1 MKIRV
6 RFAPSPT
13 GPLHIGGLRTAL
25 FNYLIAKKSGGKFI
39 LRIEDTD
46 SKRTVDGAE
55 KHIIDSL
62 EWLGLDF
69 DEGPIRQSNRSKLYK
84 KQVDKLLKQGNA
96 YYAFDSQED
105 LDGAREAGGKDF
117 KYNVKTRMGLNNS
130 FTVSEQ
136 EIKKRVKVI
145 NDPAAIRNVSEKLFS
160 TKYQK
165 FMPDTIFSQNIDEIR
180 KFFKKHK
187 KVIVKPIN
195 SYSGNNIHLFT
206 KFNLKFF
213 QKFIKKH
220 NHIMCQKYLP
230 KIKEGDKRVFLINGK
245 VRGAI
250 SRIPKKGSFLSNLSK
265 GAKPINV
272 KLTNKEMKISKLISK
287 DLKKDKIFFAGI
299 DFIDEQLNG
308 DINVTSPTGLKT
320 FYDLSKIN
328 LASTFWKELKA

>member
-1 MKIRV
+1 MTNKII
-6 RFAPSPT
+6 AIQGNHPSKLN
-13 GPLHIGGLRTAL
+13 PLTDTSIFLAHEIQKK
-25 FNYLIAKKSGGKFI
+25 NYKIFYYDPKDLSIINFKVIAKGFFIKFDYRKKRFFEI
-39 LRIEDTD
+39 L
-46 SKRTVDGAE
+46 K
-55 KHIIDSL
+55 KQKL
-62 EWLGLDF
+62 ELIKCKYLL
-69 DEGPIRQSNRSKLYK
+69 IRQDPPFNLEYICSTLIL
-84 KQVDKLLKQGNA
+84 DK
-96 YYAFDSQED
+96 
-105 LDGAREAGGKDF
+105 
-117 KYNVKTRMGLNNS
+117 
-130 FTVSEQ
+130 
-136 EIKKRVKVI
+136 IKKRVKVI
-145 NDPAAIRNVSEKLFS
+145 NDPTAIRNVSEKLFS

-195 SYSGNNIHLFT
+195 SYSGNNIYLLT

-220 NHIMCQKYLP
+220 DHIMCQKYLP

-245 VRGAI
+245 VCGAI

-265 GAKPINV
+265 GAKPINI

>member
-1 MKIRV
+1 MTNKII
-6 RFAPSPT
+6 AIQGNHPSKLNP
-13 GPLHIGGLRTAL
+13 RTDTSIFLAHEIQKK
-25 FNYLIAKKSGGKFI
+25 NYKIFYYDPKDLSIINFKVIAKGFFVKFDYRKKKFFEI
-39 LRIEDTD
+39 L
-46 SKRTVDGAE
+46 K
-55 KHIIDSL
+55 KQKL
-62 EWLGLDF
+62 ELIKCKYLL
-69 DEGPIRQSNRSKLYK
+69 IRQDPPFNLEYICSTLIL
-84 KQVDKLLKQGNA
+84 DK
-96 YYAFDSQED
+96 
-105 LDGAREAGGKDF
+105 
-117 KYNVKTRMGLNNS
+117 
-130 FTVSEQ
+130 
-136 EIKKRVKVI
+136 IKKKVKII
-145 NDPAAIRNVSEKLFS
+145 NDPTAIRNVSEKLFS

-195 SYSGNNIHLFT
+195 SYSGNNIHLLT

-220 NHIMCQKYLP
+220 DHIMCQKYLP

-245 VRGAI
+245 VCGAI

-272 KLTNKEMKISKLISK
+272 KLTTKEMKISKLISK

>member
-1 MKIRV
+1 MTNKII
-6 RFAPSPT
+6 AIQGNHPSKLN
-13 GPLHIGGLRTAL
+13 PLTDTSIFLAHEIQKK
-25 FNYLIAKKSGGKFI
+25 NYKIFYYDPKDLSIINFKVIAKGFFVKFDYRKKKFFEI
-39 LRIEDTD
+39 L
-46 SKRTVDGAE
+46 K
-55 KHIIDSL
+55 KQKL
-62 EWLGLDF
+62 ELVKCKYLL
-69 DEGPIRQSNRSKLYK
+69 IRQDPPFNLEYICSTLIL
-84 KQVDKLLKQGNA
+84 DK
-96 YYAFDSQED
+96 
-105 LDGAREAGGKDF
+105 
-117 KYNVKTRMGLNNS
+117 
-130 FTVSEQ
+130 
-136 EIKKRVKVI
+136 IKKKVKVI
-145 NDPAAIRNVSEKLFS
+145 NDPTAIRNVSEKLFS

-195 SYSGNNIHLFT
+195 SYSGNNIYLLT

-245 VRGAI
+245 VCGAI

-265 GAKPINV
+265 GAKPINI